1 MYERKAALL
10 QKQNKAYNDFC
21 ESTGQKKRSERIA
34 IAKWDRSQA
43 AKARAAAKKRID
55 EVGEAAATSNWHTV
69 PVAGGQTETKYR
81 RIIEPKDIDQN
92 VALTNPGYKSGG
104 PGYRQNCQRCV
115 PAYEMRRR
123 GYDVIA
129 KPATVDKNGKM
140 ATEDKL
146 YTSWNKVFKGAKLHH
161 CWGNDGGLAAI
172 TAKMNDWGDGAVA
185 EVMVR
190 WKNAEAHVFVVEHIG
205 GKIRFVDPQT
215 GNIDC
220 VNYFT
225 NAVNGATM
233 IMRRDNLEP
242 TDLIEECVK
251 NRGGKP

>member
-1 MYERKAALL
+1 M
-10 QKQNKAYNDFC
+10 
-21 ESTGQKKRSERIA
+21 
-34 IAKWDRSQA
+34 
-43 AKARAAAKKRID
+43 
-55 EVGEAAATSNWHTV
+55 
-69 PVAGGQTETKYR
+69 AGGQTETKYR
-81 RIIEPKDIDQN
+81 KIREPKDIDQN
-92 VALTNPGYKSGG
+92 IALTNPRYKSGG

-129 KPATVDKNGKM
+129 KPAIVDKSGKLS
-140 ATEDKL
+140 TKDSL
-146 YTSWNKVFKGAKLHH
+146 YTSWNKIFKGAKLHH
-161 CWGNDGGLAAI
+161 CWGKDGGLATI
-172 TAKMNDWGDGAVA
+172 TAKMNEWGEGAVA

-190 WKNAEAHVFVVEHIG
+190 WQNAEAHVFVVEHIG

-220 VNYFT
+220 SNYFT

-233 IMRRDNLEP
+233 IMRIDNLEP
-242 TDLIEECVK
+242 TALIEECIK